1 MKQRPEGKSSNAFSP
16 GIGEFRM
23 KRQLLMMLICLST
36 FCLTG
41 CDISENH
48 EAQAESEQHTKEYL
62 TSDGTEL
69 SAENDMPGGKQDS
82 GMDNS
87 TEPVEVSEPEKSLLN
102 SEGMTLET
110 RVQTPE
116 GYTRTAA
123 EEGSLA
129 SFLRT
134 YPLKEAG
141 SPVLLYD
148 GREKGNQNAHAAVFE
163 LPIENEDLQQCAD
176 SIMRVYA
183 EYFYHTGQYDR
194 ISFHFVN
201 GFQADY
207 VKWREGYRIQVSG
220 NDVSWVSLAS
230 YDESYKNFQEYLRIV
245 FAYSG
250 TLSMETESREI
261 ALSEIQAGDVFLK
274 GGSPG
279 HVVLVVDVCVK
290 EDGSKAFLLAQGYM
304 PAQEFH
310 LLKNPLHEE
319 DPWYYEEEVT
329 YPFSTPEYTFPEGSL
344 RRLDYET

>member
-1 MKQRPEGKSSNAFSP
+1 
-16 GIGEFRM
+16 M
-23 KRQLLMMLICLST
+23 KRPLSIILICLSI
-36 FCLTG
+36 FWLTG
-41 CDISENH
+41 CDVSENH
-48 EAQAESEQHTKEYL
+48 DAREESEQHTEEYL
-62 TSDGTEL
+62 TTDGTEL
-69 SAENDMPGGKQDS
+69 SGENVLPEGKQAS
-82 GMDNS
+82 GMENS
-87 TEPVEVSEPEKSLLN
+87 TEPEQSLLN
-102 SEGMTLET
+102 PEGMTLET
-110 RVQTPE
+110 RVRTPE
-116 GYTRTAA
+116 GYERTAA

-141 SPVLLYD
+141 SPVLLYN
-148 GREKGNQNAHAAVFE
+148 GSEKGNQRAHVAVFE

-176 SIMRVYA
+176 SVMRVYA
-183 EYFYHTGQYDR
+183 EYFYQTGQYER

-220 NDVSWVSLAS
+220 NDVSWVSSAS
-230 YDESYKNFQEYLRIV
+230 YDESYKSFQEYLRIV

-250 TLSMETESREI
+250 TLSMEAESREI
-261 ALSEIQAGDVFLK
+261 TVSEIQTGDVFLK

-279 HVVLVVDVCVK
+279 HVVMIVDVCGK
-290 EDGSKAFLLAQGYM
+290 EDGSKAFLLGQGYM

-344 RRLDYET
+344 RRLDY